1 MLKKQ
6 DAKSTERVIT
16 IWKNI
21 DQLSEA
27 AAHFFMDHCLQTIA
41 VKGYFAVALSGGN
54 TPRTLYKLLASPPFL
69 QNIPWKKV
77 FFFWSDER
85 FVPATHQDSNYGMAK
100 KLLLDHTHVPA
111 KNIFPIKGFG
121 DPEER
126 AQEYEHTLKLFF
138 HNKKPVFDLIL
149 LGVGEDGH
157 TASLFPGSELLLEKK
172 RWIRPVWAEEKKS
185 WRISFTLPLINHAT
199 AVLFLVSGS
208 EKKDII
214 KKLLRKKKNY
224 SLPAEL
230 VMPHNGMTYWMLDEA
245 AAHKKPFIITYS
257 SDIARPPRIKHE

>member
-1 MLKKQ
+1 MLKKEA
-6 DAKSTERVIT
+6 AKSQERVIT
-16 IWKNI
+16 IWKNSE
-21 DQLSEA
+21 QLSEA
-27 AAHFFMDHCLQTIA
+27 AAHLFMDQCLQAIA

-54 TPRTLYKLLASPPFL
+54 TPRTLYKLLASSPFS

-85 FVPATHQDSNYGMAK
+85 FVPATHKDSNFGMVK
-100 KLLLDHTHVPA
+100 QILFDHIHVPA
-111 KNIFPIKGFG
+111 KNIFPIKGIG

-126 AQEYEHTLKLFF
+126 AQEYENTLKLFF

-157 TASLFPGSELLLEKK
+157 TASLFPRSELLQEKK
-172 RWIRPVWAEEKKS
+172 RWVRPVWVEEKKS
-185 WRISFTLPLINHAT
+185 WRISFTLPLINHA
-199 AVLFLVSGS
+199 ASVLFLVSGA
-208 EKKDII
+208 EKKEII

-230 VMPHNGMTYWMLDEA
+230 VNPSHGIAYWMLDEA

-257 SDIARPPRIKHE
+257 SYIGHPPRTKHG